1 MSTPTSIPR
10 SDAPLTLAAIA
21 LIVLPLVGLAIKF
34 AWPGWMLVFALFV
47 SPLLLIGYVMQI
59 VIAATGFLGRR
70 AAFRS
75 SGARTRALSAAWLTS
90 VGVVVTAFFMIDGG
104 DTGDWGS
111 AFMHAVGRASD
122 SELGDISSAVSYIAG
137 IAWVGGWVWLF
148 IEWIAALAAR
158 RRPAT
163 A

>member
-1 MSTPTSIPR
+1 MSSHSPMPR
-10 SDAPLTLAAIA
+10 SEAPLALAAIA

-59 VIAATGFLGRR
+59 IIAATGFLGRR

-90 VGVVVTAFFMIDGG
+90 VSVVVTAFFMIDGG
-104 DTGDWGS
+104 DMEWGS
-111 AFMHAVGRASD
+111 AFMYVVGRASD
-122 SELGDISSAVSYIAG
+122 SELGDVSSAVSYIAG
-137 IAWVGGWVWLF
+137 IAWVGGWVWLLV
-148 IEWIAALAAR
+148 EWIAALAAR
-158 RRPAT
+158 RRPAS